1 MAKDFDIF
9 LHRHLTECDLVIQS
23 IPFRDGIT
31 VTDRMI
37 LDACLQGCKLM
48 RIAAAQSNM
57 ELVAQ
62 LDRII
67 KTCHERLGL
76 QTVMDAS
83 AELKAMS
90 ITHPTIEPIEL
101 SAENLGMLAT
111 VLNRAEDKMVMSVEP
126 LVTKIAK
133 SLGRMNG
140 QIVLAADTTG
150 TLKKSILTL
159 RSGMYLDAGLDGD
172 LKKGLL
178 LDIDTD
184 ISMDATL
191 SSLCKRIGFDAAAG
205 IEMTAIILGT
215 RLSHSLGRAI
225 SGITINSK
233 VTGTKARKFETAEG
247 IIQLMADMTP
257 ILIKIIHPE
266 NRDILLGAN
275 VTGSKL
281 KRHRLLSEMDE
292 LSLADF
298 DDMTLDE
305 MDYVILAE

>member
-9 LHRHLTECDLVIQS
+9 LHHHLTECDLIIQS

-57 ELVAQ
+57 ELVAR

-67 KTCHERLGL
+67 KTCHEKLDL
-76 QTVMDAS
+76 PMVMDAS

-90 ITHPTIEPIEL
+90 VTHPIIEPMEI
-101 SAENLGMLAT
+101 SAENLGTLAT
-111 VLNRAEDKMVMSVEP
+111 VLNHAETGMVMSVEP

-133 SLGRMNG
+133 SLGHMNAR
-140 QIVLAADTTG
+140 IVLGSDTIG

-159 RSGMYLDAGLDGD
+159 RSGMCLDAGLDGD

-178 LDIDTD
+178 LDINTD

-191 SSLCKRIGFDAAAG
+191 SSLCKRIGFDAVAG

-233 VTGTKARKFETAEG
+233 VTGTKAKKIEAAGG

-257 ILIKIIHPE
+257 ILIKLIHPE
-266 NRDILLGAN
+266 ECDILLDADII
-275 VTGSKL
+275 GSKL
-281 KRHRLLSEMDE
+281 KRCRLLNEMDKFP
-292 LSLADF
+292 LVDF

-305 MDYVILAE
+305 VDYVILAE